1 MSTIMSNI
9 ANGNSDLST
18 KVEVISNDEID
29 DVAKSFNRM
38 AESLEEQME
47 KEQELTWTKTN
58 IAGIT
63 TSLNGTHDLET
74 LGQYIPFKG
83 CPIGGIK
90 SCCILCE
97 RYG

>member
-1 MSTIMSNI
+1 MSAIMSNI
-9 ANGNSDLST
+9 ANGKTDLST

-29 DVAKSFNRM
+29 DVATSFNRM
-38 AESLEEQME
+38 TESLEEQRK

-58 IAGIT
+58 IAEIT

-74 LGQYIPFKG
+74 LGEYIPFKG

-90 SCCILCE
+90 LML
-97 RYG
+97 YFM